1 MLYIPQLTCFIPLNL
16 SVPSV
21 FNICCGITL
30 LDVSTSPNCPSEFLP
45 APHIVPSAAN
55 IAIWLS
61 PDDICI
67 IFSVLSI
74 LYGVIIADEDAVL
87 FPNSPYSLSPHDH
100 TVPSFFSTCIVLCPD
115 EISIT
120 SVRFGT
126 CLNSF
131 DGFVSIPDV
140 PYPLYPVVHTVPSFF
155 SIAVY

>member
-1 MLYIPQLTCFIPLNL
+1 M
-16 SVPSV
+16 
-21 FNICCGITL
+21 
-30 LDVSTSPNCPSEFLP
+30 FLP

-87 FPNSPYSLSPHDH
+87 FPNSPYSLIPHDH
-100 TVPSFFSTCIVLCPD
+100 TVPSFFSACIVLDPD
-115 EISIT
+115 DISIT

-131 DGFVSIPDV
+131 DGFASIPDV

-155 SIAVY
+155 SIAVYWYPAVMSITFSMFTFVGSVLFVVSPNPSCPFPLYP